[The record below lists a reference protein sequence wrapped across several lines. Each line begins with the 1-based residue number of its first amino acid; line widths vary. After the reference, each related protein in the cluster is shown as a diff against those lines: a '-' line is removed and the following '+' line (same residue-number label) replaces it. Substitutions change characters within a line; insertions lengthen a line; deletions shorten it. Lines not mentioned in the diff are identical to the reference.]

1 MFNRSDIESGKQ
13 VVTLADLRDIV
24 RNYEREQAPGSETY
38 ALTLFTD
45 WRREKSDEDIIPADD
60 VKWWMDY
67 YEAQGSLDDLGD
79 NTRDEVQNAL
89 DMGEPAQALEII
101 DTAHKGAENEEE

>member
-1 MFNRSDIESGKQ
+1 MFNRNDIESGKQ

-24 RNYEREQAPGSETY
+24 KNYEREQAPGSETY

-45 WRREKSDEDIIPADD
+45 WRLGKSNKDIIPPGD
-60 VKWWMDY
+60 VIWWLDY
-67 YEAQGSLDDLGD
+67 YEAQGSLDDLD
-79 NTRDEVQNAL
+79 NETRDEVQNAL

-101 DTAHKGAENEEE
+101 DKGK